1 MFGIENYFAFLIA
14 GILLNLT
21 PGADT
26 IYILTRSIA
35 QGRRAGIYSVLGITS
50 GSLIHTLFAAF
61 GLSVILSTSAMIFNI
76 IKYLGALYLC
86 YLGIRMLLKRS
97 QIFEGQNIL
106 FKKNRSLQVYR
117 QGLITNLFNPK
128 VALFF
133 LSFLPQFINTDN
145 AYGAIPFLL
154 LGATF
159 ITTGTIWCLVLAYS
173 ASFMTKLL
181 RRNKSIGMSMQKLS
195 GAVFIILGLKL
206 ALIKN

>member
-35 QGRRAGIYSVLGITS
+35 QGRRAGFYSVLGITS

-206 ALIKN
+206 ALNKN

>member
-206 ALIKN
+206 ALNKN

>member
-159 ITTGTIWCLVLAYS
+159 ISTGTIWCLVLAYS

-206 ALIKN
+206 ALNKN